1 MTEVRRQNFAYFRS
15 QFKDDDRYIIQQEN
29 GKSSCFSFT
38 LILNPKN
45 NIDRNKVFRALRNE
59 GIGYRM
65 ITGGCFPRHD
75 VIKHFEY
82 ELVGEMTNGNI
93 AHDKGFFV
101 GNHPFDL
108 SPQIEKF
115 RKIMDE
121 VGN

>member
-1 MTEVRRQNFAYFRS
+1 
-15 QFKDDDRYIIQQEN
+15 
-29 GKSSCFSFT
+29 
-38 LILNPKN
+38 
-45 NIDRNKVFRALRNE
+45 
-59 GIGYRM
+59 M

-82 ELVGEMTNGNI
+82 ELVGELTNANI